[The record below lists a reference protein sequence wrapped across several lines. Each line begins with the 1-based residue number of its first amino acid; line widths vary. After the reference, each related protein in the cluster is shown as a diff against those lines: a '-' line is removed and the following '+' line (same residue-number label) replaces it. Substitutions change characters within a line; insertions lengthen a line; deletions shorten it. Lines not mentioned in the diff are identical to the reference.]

1 MRISVA
7 IEQVQDAEC
16 DLADE
21 LETVGERHA
30 GDADVYHVAK
40 TLSARCAGQLD
51 LLRTSAERH
60 DAPGRSLDTS
70 RNGGPDVLER
80 ARRLASELVG
90 KHELAGMLLLDD
102 LRSLYLSAHRAELAW
117 VLLEQCAKAARD
129 AELLA
134 ATKVGREEAE
144 RRWKWVRTKLKE
156 ASPQVLVAG

>member
-1 MRISVA
+1 VRISAA

-21 LETVGERHA
+21 LDTVGERHA
-30 GDADVYHVAK
+30 SDADVYHVAK
-40 TLSARCAGQLD
+40 TLASRCPRQLD
-51 LLRTSAERH
+51 LLRTSAARH
-60 DAPGRSLDTS
+60 DAPARSLDGS
-70 RNGGPDVLER
+70 QDGAPDVLER

-90 KHELAGMLLLDD
+90 KHESAGMLLLED

-129 AELLA
+129 GELLA
-134 ATKVGREEAE
+134 AAKAGREEAE